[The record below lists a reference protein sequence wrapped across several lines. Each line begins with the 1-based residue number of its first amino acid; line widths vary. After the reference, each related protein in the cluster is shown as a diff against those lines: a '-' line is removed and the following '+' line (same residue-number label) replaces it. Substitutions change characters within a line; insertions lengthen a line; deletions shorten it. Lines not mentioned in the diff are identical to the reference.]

1 MIGYITEDE
10 RVADPMETI
19 LSEFIFL
26 AKPLVKG
33 KSIDVRRD
41 TAMKGGVE
49 VRDRLCIGKLLHCG
63 ANQRDGGCVVPI
75 SIGQS
80 ILWLRNG
87 SHKGAR
93 SDKLSRW
100 CSVSLVIKTLPSYSP
115 PWTTRWHT

>member
-19 LSEFIFL
+19 LSEFIFF

-33 KSIDVRRD
+33 KSIDVRRY
-41 TAMKGGVE
+41 TAMEGGVE

-75 SIGQS
+75 SVSQS
-80 ILWLRNG
+80 NHRSRHG
-87 SHKGAR
+87 AHKGAR

-100 CSVSLVIKTLPSYSP
+100 CNVSLVIRTLSS
-115 PWTTRWHT
+115 

>member
-19 LSEFIFL
+19 LSEFILL

-49 VRDRLCIGKLLHCG
+49 VRDRLRIGKLLHCG

-80 ILWLRNG
+80 ILWLWNG
-87 SHKGAR
+87 THKGAS

-100 CSVSLVIKTLPSYSP
+100 CNVSLVIRTLSSYSP